1 MNANV
6 CVLRKKGGN
15 QIFVYI
21 TANQVLGIGNLYF
34 YFIMRP
40 RTVKNSTQKKK
51 KSESHLDNVED
62 SYDENAFRTPDRE
75 NETDYGLEF
84 TTSRLAEVNTSPRRC
99 STLRKNVPKDRR
111 RDIDRSEDS
120 SDSENQPPAITAI
133 RHTPRKVPLQTSAAS
148 KNSQRQAP
156 LASRPASRRKQN
168 KPEGRM
174 KKLHREIE
182 RLQKNEGF
190 MIPRLPFSR
199 LVREIMMEHTLTPF
213 MITMS
218 ALEAIQTATEMY
230 LTQRFQDAYL
240 LTQYRSRV
248 TLEVRDMALVAYFC
262 KTYGNL

>member
-1 MNANV
+1 
-6 CVLRKKGGN
+6 
-15 QIFVYI
+15 
-21 TANQVLGIGNLYF
+21 
-34 YFIMRP
+34 MRP
-40 RTVKNSTQKKK
+40 RTAENSTQKKK
-51 KSESHLDNVED
+51 KSESHLDNIED
-62 SYDENAFRTPDRE
+62 SNETTFRTPDRE

-111 RDIDRSEDS
+111 REKDTSEDN
-120 SDSENQPPAITAI
+120 SDSENQPPAI
-133 RHTPRKVPLQTSAAS
+133 RDTPRKVPLQTPAAS
-148 KNSQRQAP
+148 KKSQHQAP
-156 LASRPASRRKQN
+156 HTSRPASRRKQN
-168 KPEGRM
+168 KPERRV
-174 KKLHREIE
+174 KELHREIE
-182 RLQKNEGF
+182 LLQKHDGF

-213 MITMS
+213 MITIS

>member
-1 MNANV
+1 
-6 CVLRKKGGN
+6 
-15 QIFVYI
+15 
-21 TANQVLGIGNLYF
+21 
-34 YFIMRP
+34 MRP
-40 RTVKNSTQKKK
+40 RTAKKSTQKKR
-51 KSESHLDNVED
+51 KSESHLDNIED
-62 SYDENAFRTPDRE
+62 SNGETTFRTPDHE

-84 TTSRLAEVNTSPRRC
+84 TTSRLAEVSTSPRRC

-111 RDIDRSEDS
+111 REIDTSEDN
-120 SDSENQPPAITAI
+120 SDSENQPPAI
-133 RHTPRKVPLQTSAAS
+133 RQTPRKLSLQLPAAS
-148 KNSQRQAP
+148 KKNPHQAP
-156 LASRPASRRKQN
+156 HTSKPASRRKQN
-168 KPEGRM
+168 KPERRI
-174 KKLHREIE
+174 KNLHREIE
-182 RLQKNEGF
+182 LLQKHDGF

-199 LVREIMMEHTLTPF
+199 LVREIMMEHTITPF

>member
-1 MNANV
+1 
-6 CVLRKKGGN
+6 
-15 QIFVYI
+15 
-21 TANQVLGIGNLYF
+21 
-34 YFIMRP
+34 MRP
-40 RTVKNSTQKKK
+40 RTVKNSNQKKK
-51 KSESHLDNVED
+51 KSESHLDSIED
-62 SYDENAFRTPDRE
+62 SNAETAFRTPDRE

-99 STLRKNVPKDRR
+99 STLRKNIPKGRR
-111 RDIDRSEDS
+111 RDNDTSENN
-120 SDSENQPPAITAI
+120 SDSENQPPAI
-133 RHTPRKVPLQTSAAS
+133 RQTPRKVPLQTSAAS
-148 KNSQRQAP
+148 KNSKHQAP

-168 KPEGRM
+168 KPESHI

-182 RLQKNEGF
+182 RLQKHDGF